1 MPEQIRKHVSKA
13 LNEKINIDKYTFL
26 TGMPELR
33 QAIVKDIKNKLEIEA
48 TEEEMLVTPG
58 SMGALMYTMT
68 AILNKGDEII
78 LFFSLLFFTC

>member
-1 MPEQIRKHVSKA
+1 
-13 LNEKINIDKYTFL
+13 
-26 TGMPELR
+26 MPELR

-48 TEEEMLVTPG
+48 TEEEILVTPG

-78 LFFSLLFFTC
+78 LFSPYFSSHVEQIKLSEGVPGGNSPHPTQR